1 LLLTTVPQLLLESGN
16 MRNETDAALLTSDR
30 FQRKLAQA
38 ILDTM
43 VAFLAAQADARGTS
57 TNQ

>member
-1 LLLTTVPQLLLESGN
+1 

-38 ILDTM
+38 ILDAM
-43 VAFLAAQADARGTS
+43 VAFLGAQADARGTS
-57 TNQ
+57 THQ